1 MKFTDTVLS
10 WTGFTLIGLTLL
22 VAPWLFGSWEMWW
35 FWPFAFLLFLATL
48 TLALRFILWRPATSG
63 HSSERRAASAHAVI
77 DTGPASNR
85 RDTPLRHVDRRVVAL
100 LLGMLPFLGYAF
112 VRFMQAP
119 VFMDAERSFLLLL
132 TPFLLGLHIL
142 CGFNRQQ
149 KRMLFSLVAGNLFCL
164 GLYGLINHWFADV
177 PRVLW
182 RTGYEQYAGRASGT
196 YFCPDHFAGIM
207 ELAVCMG
214 LAFLTARER
223 SRIWK
228 VWGGGLIAIGTLGVM
243 ASQSRGGGLT
253 LIVIATATLIWGF
266 GQWPP
271 RNRWLVRFCA
281 LATLLIALILFW
293 NSRHPYVTRF
303 KNYGAWRQIDTIGEP
318 EGRAAVI
325 EDALR
330 TSRGRMYGG
339 AWRAWRSAPV
349 FGIGP
354 GMHQHLW
361 FHFGPSP
368 DGDRDAGTW
377 PTLRNTNFHS
387 FEVHSDWLQLL
398 EEYGIVGFLLFLG
411 PALALFL
418 MLLGRLR
425 RESRRRQHEDWDDV
439 PGETHDRHLTGLLVW
454 ICMAF
459 HSLGDFNL
467 QMPATT
473 WLFAALL
480 ALALTRK
487 AR

>member
-1 MKFTDTVLS
+1 MKFADTVLS
-10 WTGFTLIGLTLL
+10 WTGFVLIGLTLL
-22 VAPWLFGSWEMWW
+22 AAPWLFGAWEMWW

-48 TLALRFILWRPATSG
+48 ILALRFILWRPATRD
-63 HSSERRAASAHAVI
+63 SSARRATAAHSVI
-77 DTGPASNR
+77 DTRPRPSR
-85 RDTPLRHVDRRVVAL
+85 YEPPFRHVDRGAVAL
-100 LLGMLPFLGYAF
+100 LIGMLPFLGYAF
-112 VRFMQAP
+112 IRFLQAP
-119 VFMDAERSFLLLL
+119 VYMDAERQFLLFL

-142 CGFNRQQ
+142 CGFNRKQ
-149 KRMLFSLVAGNLFCL
+149 KRLLFMLVAGNLFCL
-164 GLYGLINHWFADV
+164 GLYGLINQRFVAN
-177 PRVLW
+177 PGVLW
-182 RTGYEQYAGRASGT
+182 RTGYEQYAGRASGS

-207 ELAVCMG
+207 ALAVCMG

-223 SRIWK
+223 GRMWK
-228 VWGGGLIAIGTLGVM
+228 VGGVVLIVVGTLGVI

-253 LIVIATATLIWGF
+253 LMVIAAATLIWGF
-266 GQWPP
+266 GQWPR
-271 RNRWLVRFCA
+271 RNRWFVRFCA
-281 LATLLIALILFW
+281 LAMLFLAVMLFW

-303 KNYGAWRQIDTIGEP
+303 KDYGAWRRIDTSLEP

-398 EEYGIVGFLLFLG
+398 EEYGIVGFILFLG
-411 PALALFL
+411 PALALFF
-418 MLLGRLR
+418 MLLGRLS
-425 RESRRRQHEDWDDV
+425 RESRNRLYEDWDDV
-439 PGETHDRHLTGLLVW
+439 PGEAHDRHLTGLLAW
-454 ICMAF
+454 IGMAF
-459 HSLGDFNL
+459 YSLGDFNL

-487 AR
+487 P